1 MQFKQKEG
9 FHLIEKNKQE
19 LWQQRISDW
28 EQSGMEIRAWCSK
41 NHIEE
46 QQFHYYKRQL
56 RVKQDTA
63 SVPMFAEVSL
73 GSGSSAFPTVS
84 ASKEGVWKYYHFHG
98 ILSIRYFSTHFFL
111 FCFSRTSSGSWS
123 DHGKYLSNISG
134 AFSWAYPISGSSV
147 RR

>member
-63 SVPMFAEVSL
+63 PVPMFAEVSL
-73 GSGSSAFPTVS
+73 GSS
-84 ASKEGVWKYYHFHG
+84 ASTTRTTLVENDALTFNN
-98 ILSIRYFSTHFFL
+98 ILGQCSRFKIIKSIKLRKNL
-111 FCFSRTSSGSWS
+111 
-123 DHGKYLSNISG
+123 
-134 AFSWAYPISGSSV
+134 
-147 RR
+147 

>member
-1 MQFKQKEG
+1 MQFKQKEV

-56 RVKQDTA
+56 KHKQDT
-63 SVPMFAEVSL
+63 SQVPMFAEVSL
-73 GSGSSAFPTVS
+73 GSGSSAFPTRT
-84 ASKEGVWKYYHFHG
+84 ASVENRLTLYVQWIKLVIPDDFQPETL
-98 ILSIRYFSTHFFL
+98 LSFL
-111 FCFSRTSSGSWS
+111 RVI
-123 DHGKYLSNISG
+123 KQL
-134 AFSWAYPISGSSV
+134 
-147 RR
+147 

>member
-56 RVKQDTA
+56 KHKQDT
-63 SVPMFAEVSL
+63 SQVPMFAEVSL
-73 GSGSSAFPTVS
+73 GSGSSAFPTRT
-84 ASKEGVWKYYHFHG
+84 ASVEHRLTLKNPLLLNCIQYNKKRLYTLDGRF
-98 ILSIRYFSTHFFL
+98 
-111 FCFSRTSSGSWS
+111 
-123 DHGKYLSNISG
+123 
-134 AFSWAYPISGSSV
+134 
-147 RR
+147 